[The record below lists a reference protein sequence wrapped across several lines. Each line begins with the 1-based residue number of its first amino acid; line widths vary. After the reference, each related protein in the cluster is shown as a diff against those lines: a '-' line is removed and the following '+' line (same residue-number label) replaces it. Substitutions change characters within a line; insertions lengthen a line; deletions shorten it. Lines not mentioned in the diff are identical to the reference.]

1 MKPGRRQ
8 FIQIFDNRT
17 LQRCRQL
24 SKQLICG
31 QVKIVQFLRKGI
43 TKLDKE
49 TRQTILIIPFS
60 FKIEIYCR
68 YIVQKEHIYVS
79 ICIGHIW
86 KSLSGSGLQ
95 GVGLVRN
102 CSVLVMGGSRQLKT
116 NLNNLLSAKPADS
129 LGCTQYF
136 CSNIFT
142 VAQRRNKTE
151 KACKSNGGDGWKE
164 TSLRLWLETHCSKGA
179 LRITGEVP
187 EEPWSMGDLC
197 WGADIA
203 EGLWLWTALFRAGM
217 ALRVFLRG
225 W

>member
-1 MKPGRRQ
+1 MSLLSCLILLYVQFTISLFNFIFSISFPIITSEKNTTMLAGSEMKPGRRQ

-86 KSLSGSGLQ
+86 KSLSGSGMQ
-95 GVGLVRN
+95 GVGLARN
-102 CSVLVMGGSRQLKT
+102 CSVLVMGGSR
-116 NLNNLLSAKPADS
+116 
-129 LGCTQYF
+129 
-136 CSNIFT
+136 
-142 VAQRRNKTE
+142 
-151 KACKSNGGDGWKE
+151 
-164 TSLRLWLETHCSKGA
+164 
-179 LRITGEVP
+179 
-187 EEPWSMGDLC
+187 
-197 WGADIA
+197 
-203 EGLWLWTALFRAGM
+203 
-217 ALRVFLRG
+217 
-225 W
+225 